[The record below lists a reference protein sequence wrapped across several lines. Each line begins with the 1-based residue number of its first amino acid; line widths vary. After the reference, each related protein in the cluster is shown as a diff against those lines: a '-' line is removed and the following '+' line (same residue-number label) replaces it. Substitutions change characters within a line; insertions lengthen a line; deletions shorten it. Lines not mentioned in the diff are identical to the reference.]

1 MLAEEYLSGHVKD
14 KLASAIIAAD
24 NAPDLF
30 QRNVEALKQVQ
41 PEPLKPED
49 ISFVLGSTWIPVEY
63 YQDFMYE
70 KFQTSTSNKKRY
82 IHIEF
87 AECTGTYFITE
98 KGFEKG
104 SIAANTT
111 YGTKRMNAYEILEN
125 TLNLRSVEVRDKDE
139 YYDPDSGEKKIK
151 YVLNRQETLLAREKQ
166 AQIKMEFDSWLFADP
181 ERGTALTQLYND
193 RFNNIRPRT
202 FNGDDLILPDM
213 NESITLRKH
222 QRDELEMGISFDT
235 KVLEQ
240 LADKLFAL
248 RDLIPEQGRIA
259 YQLLPQD
266 CKEMTD
272 QLVEF
277 LLSEVPEIRKCFDCY
292 VDAKYKLS
300 ELYATDNKWLKS
312 QKEKYEKEAKKIL
325 ANRILS
331 GVKTICRLEKEEKGA
346 AYLAKHREY
355 LASRII
361 MEAMD
366 MLAQAASEQEEAF
379 NRQQNIAGELS
390 KEAKKELFI
399 KNQDKG
405 YEH

>member
-1 MLAEEYLSGHVKD
+1 MIKDTFSEKILAF
-14 KLASAIIAAD
+14 A
-24 NAPDLF
+24 
-30 QRNVEALKQVQ
+30 KQ
-41 PEPLKPED
+41 
-49 ISFVLGSTWIPVEY
+49 
-63 YQDFMYE
+63 
-70 KFQTSTSNKKRY
+70 
-82 IHIEF
+82 
-87 AECTGTYFITE
+87 
-98 KGFEKG
+98 
-104 SIAANTT
+104 
-111 YGTKRMNAYEILEN
+111 
-125 TLNLRSVEVRDKDE
+125 KDE
-139 YYDPDSGEKKIK
+139 AIK
-151 YVLNRQETLLAREKQ
+151 NMRQITNELVAEFENDLRCRNPGRYKMAGKVLE
-166 AQIKMEFDSWLFADP
+166 
-181 ERGTALTQLYND
+181 
-193 RFNNIRPRT
+193 
-202 FNGDDLILPDM
+202 
-213 NESITLRKH
+213 
-222 QRDELEMGISFDT
+222 DELEMGISFDT

-312 QKEKYEKEAKKIL
+312 QKEKYGKEAKKIL

>member
-1 MLAEEYLSGHVKD
+1 
-14 KLASAIIAAD
+14 
-24 NAPDLF
+24 
-30 QRNVEALKQVQ
+30 
-41 PEPLKPED
+41 
-49 ISFVLGSTWIPVEY
+49 
-63 YQDFMYE
+63 MY
-70 KFQTSTSNKKRY
+70 
-82 IHIEF
+82 
-87 AECTGTYFITE
+87 
-98 KGFEKG
+98 
-104 SIAANTT
+104 
-111 YGTKRMNAYEILEN
+111 
-125 TLNLRSVEVRDKDE
+125 RSVVSFTEETAKELLLKDQKSWQRYVENHIMTIAEKNGIKREHLQWAASVHGEKSHPHVHIVFWDNTVCAKNPFTSPKIPDAIRKQMIKDTFSEKILAFAKQKDE
-139 YYDPDSGEKKIK
+139 AIK
-151 YVLNRQETLLAREKQ
+151 NMRQITNELVAEFENDLRCRNPGRYKMAGKVLE
-166 AQIKMEFDSWLFADP
+166 
-181 ERGTALTQLYND
+181 
-193 RFNNIRPRT
+193 
-202 FNGDDLILPDM
+202 
-213 NESITLRKH
+213 
-222 QRDELEMGISFDT
+222 DELEMGISFDT

>member
-1 MLAEEYLSGHVKD
+1 MSILFYKQRHRNPNFKD
-14 KLASAIIAAD
+14 TAGANYAHI
-24 NAPDLF
+24 
-30 QRNVEALKQVQ
+30 
-41 PEPLKPED
+41 
-49 ISFVLGSTWIPVEY
+49 
-63 YQDFMYE
+63 
-70 KFQTSTSNKKRY
+70 RY
-82 IHIEF
+82 IATRPRVMKNEAGSHGLFGKLEPGTLTEF
-87 AECTGTYFITE
+87 EDWKEVAKKVYANSK
-98 KGFEKG
+98 KG
-104 SIAANTT
+104 IVM
-111 YGTKRMNAYEILEN
+111 Y
-125 TLNLRSVEVRDKDE
+125 RSVVSFTEETAKELLLKDQKSWQRYVENHIMTIAEKNGIKREHLQWAASVHGEKSHPHVHIVFWDNTVCAKNPFTNPKIPDAIRKQMIKDTFSEKILAFAKQKDE
-139 YYDPDSGEKKIK
+139 AIK
-151 YVLNRQETLLAREKQ
+151 NMCQITNELVAEFENDLRCRNPGRYKMAGKVLE
-166 AQIKMEFDSWLFADP
+166 
-181 ERGTALTQLYND
+181 
-193 RFNNIRPRT
+193 
-202 FNGDDLILPDM
+202 
-213 NESITLRKH
+213 
-222 QRDELEMGISFDT
+222 DELEMGISFDT

-240 LADKLFAL
+240 LTDKLFAL

-312 QKEKYEKEAKKIL
+312 QKEKYGKEAKKIL

-331 GVKTICRLEKEEKGA
+331 GVKTICRLEKEENGA
-346 AYLAKHREY
+346 AYLAKHRDY

>member
-1 MLAEEYLSGHVKD
+1 
-14 KLASAIIAAD
+14 
-24 NAPDLF
+24 
-30 QRNVEALKQVQ
+30 
-41 PEPLKPED
+41 
-49 ISFVLGSTWIPVEY
+49 
-63 YQDFMYE
+63 
-70 KFQTSTSNKKRY
+70 
-82 IHIEF
+82 
-87 AECTGTYFITE
+87 
-98 KGFEKG
+98 
-104 SIAANTT
+104 
-111 YGTKRMNAYEILEN
+111 
-125 TLNLRSVEVRDKDE
+125 
-139 YYDPDSGEKKIK
+139 
-151 YVLNRQETLLAREKQ
+151 
-166 AQIKMEFDSWLFADP
+166 
-181 ERGTALTQLYND
+181 
-193 RFNNIRPRT
+193 
-202 FNGDDLILPDM
+202 
-213 NESITLRKH
+213 
-222 QRDELEMGISFDT
+222 MGISFDT

-277 LLSEVPEIRKCFDCY
+277 LLSEVSEIRKCFDCY

>member
-1 MLAEEYLSGHVKD
+1 MPQARPGLDTKLSLVVKAGIGGFHPPR
-14 KLASAIIAAD
+14 KQLTGKIIVPELVCTRRAGE
-24 NAPDLF
+24 NLEDLIY
-30 QRNVEALKQVQ
+30 RNVEGTDLAIIYRVKQQVAN
-41 PEPLKPED
+41 
-49 ISFVLGSTWIPVEY
+49 IVGSIKVSKQMMETWGVDE
-63 YQDFMYE
+63 
-70 KFQTSTSNKKRY
+70 NR
-82 IHIEF
+82 IHEF
-87 AECTGTYFITE
+87 AFHNMNQLSTLQIVELNSDFAMPEETFSELPE
-98 KGFEKG
+98 KMNKYSSYELVAEFENDLRCRNPGRYKMAG
-104 SIAANTT
+104 
-111 YGTKRMNAYEILEN
+111 KVLE
-125 TLNLRSVEVRDKDE
+125 
-139 YYDPDSGEKKIK
+139 
-151 YVLNRQETLLAREKQ
+151 
-166 AQIKMEFDSWLFADP
+166 
-181 ERGTALTQLYND
+181 
-193 RFNNIRPRT
+193 
-202 FNGDDLILPDM
+202 
-213 NESITLRKH
+213 
-222 QRDELEMGISFDT
+222 DELEMGISFDT

-312 QKEKYEKEAKKIL
+312 QKEKYGKEAKKIL

>member
-1 MLAEEYLSGHVKD
+1 
-14 KLASAIIAAD
+14 
-24 NAPDLF
+24 
-30 QRNVEALKQVQ
+30 
-41 PEPLKPED
+41 
-49 ISFVLGSTWIPVEY
+49 
-63 YQDFMYE
+63 
-70 KFQTSTSNKKRY
+70 
-82 IHIEF
+82 
-87 AECTGTYFITE
+87 
-98 KGFEKG
+98 
-104 SIAANTT
+104 
-111 YGTKRMNAYEILEN
+111 
-125 TLNLRSVEVRDKDE
+125 
-139 YYDPDSGEKKIK
+139 
-151 YVLNRQETLLAREKQ
+151 
-166 AQIKMEFDSWLFADP
+166 
-181 ERGTALTQLYND
+181 
-193 RFNNIRPRT
+193 
-202 FNGDDLILPDM
+202 
-213 NESITLRKH
+213 
-222 QRDELEMGISFDT
+222 
-235 KVLEQ
+235 
-240 LADKLFAL
+240 
-248 RDLIPEQGRIA
+248 
-259 YQLLPQD
+259 
-266 CKEMTD
+266 MTD

-300 ELYATDNKWLKS
+300 ELYATDNKWMKS

-325 ANRILS
+325 ANSILS